1 MDQPQ
6 RSTWP
11 AHMHA
16 CACNANMISTLGLQ
30 LTLVRKRLQIP
41 ASWFTAQ
48 KPCDAAVMG
57 PAVSNEDD
65 NAYIQGLLKRT
76 DQFRDQRRKERL
88 LAYERRNFQDY
99 FGFESGSLEVA
110 KSRGINEETFNAIK
124 KWMKENETGKRIQ

>member
-65 NAYIQGLLKRT
+65 NAYIQGGLPAVHNREFTCLSSLCTVCSACIYT
-76 DQFRDQRRKERL
+76 DALQSPVIALCVRAGVRQRDVTSYPMVYRAVEADR
-88 LAYERRNFQDY
+88 
-99 FGFESGSLEVA
+99 SV
-110 KSRGINEETFNAIK
+110 
-124 KWMKENETGKRIQ
+124 